1 MKMRTCNLKMSD
13 ECYGCGYYGSG
24 DVEGCMLTIQF
35 HLKHP
40 NHTDEEYEQ
49 YMIANNRK
57 KRELL

>member
-1 MKMRTCNLKMSD
+1 MSCNLKMSD
-13 ECYGCGYYGSG
+13 ECYGCGYYGHG

-35 HLKHP
+35 YLKHP

-49 YMIANNRK
+49 YMITE